1 MLDRHMEK
9 TEFAILEEIDAKI
22 LRRLNHLL
30 SLMNTSIISEKKHS
44 FASILRVLFRSCND
58 FKDEILKQ
66 NVINWAFN

>member
-1 MLDRHMEK
+1 MER
-9 TEFAILEEIDAKI
+9 TEFAILEEIDAKF
-22 LRRLNHLL
+22 LRSLNNLL
-30 SLMNTSIISEKKHS
+30 SLMNTSIISEKKYS

>member
-1 MLDRHMEK
+1 MEG

-30 SLMNTSIISEKKHS
+30 SFMNTSVVSEKKHP

-66 NVINWAFN
+66 NVINCAFN